1 MRRLLLAAAVLFA
14 GYAYFDDPHSAARNL
29 ASTSASSQSVDKSD
43 AILEN
48 AFARHESNVQV
59 SGRGVVVK
67 LLPDDNSGSKHQKF
81 IVKLLSGHTV
91 LIAHNIDLAPR
102 VVGLGAGDPIQ
113 FNGEY
118 EWNAQGGVV
127 HWTHEDPSGSHLP
140 GWLKHRGKTYQ

>member
-14 GYAYFDDPHSAARNL
+14 GYAYFDGRPGVARDL
-29 ASTSASSQSVDKSD
+29 VSHPASSQTADKSD

-81 IVKLLSGHTV
+81 IVKLLSGQTV
-91 LIAHNIDLAPR
+91 LIAHNIDIAPR
-102 VVGLGAGDPIQ
+102 VIGLGVGDSIQ

-118 EWNAQGGVV
+118 EWNARGGVV
-127 HWTHEDPSGSHLP
+127 HWTHRDPSGLHPP
-140 GWLKHRGKTYQ
+140 GWLNHRGKTYQ

>member
-14 GYAYFDDPHSAARNL
+14 GYTYFDSPHSAARNL
-29 ASTSASSQSVDKSD
+29 ASTSASSHSADKSD

-81 IVKLLSGHTV
+81 IVKLLSGQTV
-91 LIAHNIDLAPR
+91 LIAHNIDIAPR
-102 VVGLGAGDPIQ
+102 VIGLGVGDSIQ

-118 EWNAQGGVV
+118 EWNARGGVV
-127 HWTHEDPSGSHLP
+127 HWTHRDPSGLHPP
-140 GWLKHRGKTYQ
+140 GWLNHRGKTYQ

>member
-14 GYAYFDDPHSAARNL
+14 GYAYFIDPNSATL
-29 ASTSASSQSVDKSD
+29 DFASTSASNQSADRSD

-59 SGRGVVVK
+59 SGQGVVVK

-81 IVKLLSGHTV
+81 IVKLTSGQTV
-91 LIAHNIDLAPR
+91 LIAHNIDIAPR
-102 VVGLGAGDPIQ
+102 VVGLGVGDSIQ

-118 EWNAQGGVV
+118 EWNARGGVV
-127 HWTHEDPSGSHLP
+127 HWTHRDQRGSHTP

>member
-14 GYAYFDDPHSAARNL
+14 GYAYFDDPHSAARDLVSNP
-29 ASTSASSQSVDKSD
+29 ASSPRADKSD

-81 IVKLLSGHTV
+81 IVKLLSGQTV
-91 LIAHNIDLAPR
+91 LIAHNIDIAPR
-102 VVGLGAGDPIQ
+102 VIGLGVGDSIQ

-118 EWNAQGGVV
+118 EWNARGGVV
-127 HWTHEDPSGSHLP
+127 HWTHRDPSGLHPP
-140 GWLKHRGKTYQ
+140 GWLNHRGKTYQ

>member
-14 GYAYFDDPHSAARNL
+14 GYTYFDDRPGVARDLVSNP
-29 ASTSASSQSVDKSD
+29 ASSPSADKSD

-67 LLPDDNSGSKHQKF
+67 LLPDDNSGSKHQRF
-81 IVKLLSGHTV
+81 IVKLSSGQTV
-91 LIAHNIDLAPR
+91 LVAHNIDIAPR
-102 VVGLGAGDPIQ
+102 VIRLGVGDSIQ

-118 EWNAQGGVV
+118 AWNARGGVV
-127 HWTHEDPSGSHLP
+127 HWTHRDPSGSHPP
-140 GWLKHRGKTYQ
+140 GWLEHRGKTYQ